1 MYQRRLAGPDAN
13 RDLEG
18 MSGAREAQGRQAAA
32 VNNASPTR
40 SASAI
45 ARSLKIGRSNQDMS
59 GANAS
64 PIGRSRQHMVI
75 LAAIEIVIVLG
86 GVLLYIWRLQ
96 FTFPDCAIFLL
107 AFIVVTF
114 LLHRDRLQNLG
125 IGSHDFMSGLKAL
138 RAPTLIIGAVLVLIG
153 AASGGFGNW
162 SLNVNKVQGL
172 GRYFAWCLFQ
182 QFGLQSFFTNR
193 LLAVF
198 RQPNRTAW
206 ICAAVFAS
214 FHIPNPVLLP
224 VTFIGGFVLT
234 RVFIAHRNLVPL
246 AIAQAIVGSL
256 LSVAFPASW
265 HHGLR
270 VGPGY
275 YGFH

>member
-1 MYQRRLAGPDAN
+1 
-13 RDLEG
+13 
-18 MSGAREAQGRQAAA
+18 
-32 VNNASPTR
+32 
-40 SASAI
+40 
-45 ARSLKIGRSNQDMS
+45 
-59 GANAS
+59 
-64 PIGRSRQHMVI
+64 MVI
-75 LAAIEIVIVLG
+75 LAAIETVIVVG

-107 AFIVVTF
+107 AFIVLTF
-114 LLHRDRLQNLG
+114 LLHRDSFQNLG
-125 IGSHDFMSGLKAL
+125 MGSHGFISGLKAL
-138 RAPTLIIGAVLVLIG
+138 AVPTLIIAASLILIG
-153 AASGGFGNW
+153 EGGGAFFNW
-162 SLNVNKVQGL
+162 SLNADKLEGL

-198 RQPNRTAW
+198 RDPNRTAW

-234 RVFIAHRNLVPL
+234 RVFIAYRNLVPL

-256 LSVAFPASW
+256 LSIALPASW

-275 YGFH
+275 YRLH